1 MDFLQ
6 EARRWAGLSESE
18 EQQIPSSPPPPVS
31 APMLS
36 RVSPPPRSSP
46 PRTLG
51 EAVMRAAQSE
61 ARALALQTALDRYVA
76 QGEVME
82 VRAGG
87 ARAGARR
94 GRGPLAQRARTK
106 RPLT

>member
-6 EARRWAGLSESE
+6 EARRWAGLSE